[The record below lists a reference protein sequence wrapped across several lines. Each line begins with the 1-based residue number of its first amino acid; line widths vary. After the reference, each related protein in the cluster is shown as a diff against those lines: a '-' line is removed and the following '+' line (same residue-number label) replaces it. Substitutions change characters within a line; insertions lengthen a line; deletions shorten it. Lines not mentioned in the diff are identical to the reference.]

1 MLANME
7 TWLRETS
14 VPSTFVSMM
23 DTVSI
28 QKQPYGVVLII
39 SPWNFPILL
48 AFQPLIGA
56 IAAGNCALIKPSE
69 LTPACSQIIAELI
82 PKYLD
87 ERICQVICG
96 DGSVCKTILDNHR
109 FDFIFYTGGASIGR
123 EVYVAA
129 AKQLTPVILELGG
142 KCPVYIDSEVSL
154 EMAVRRIFCSK
165 LLNCGQICIAP
176 DYLLC
181 HEQILP
187 LFREKSEEIM
197 KQFLGDDPQKSPDL
211 ARIVNERH
219 FQRLKTL
226 LEQTKGNIA
235 IGGKSD
241 MSDKYI
247 APTVVFDVEADDALM
262 QDEIFGPILPVMS
275 VKSASDAI
283 QIINSKEKPLAIY
296 VFTRNKLLFEDFKN
310 TTSSGAIMMNDC
322 TVHSIIPNIPFG
334 GIGQSGIGNYHGRY
348 SIETFSHRRPVI
360 LKSEVEY
367 INKKI
372 RYYPYTESG
381 LNWLRWSLKKSDS
394 NGCQIL

>member
-1 MLANME
+1 
-7 TWLRETS
+7 
-14 VPSTFVSMM
+14 
-23 DTVSI
+23 
-28 QKQPYGVVLII
+28 
-39 SPWNFPILL
+39 
-48 AFQPLIGA
+48 
-56 IAAGNCALIKPSE
+56 
-69 LTPACSQIIAELI
+69 
-82 PKYLD
+82 
-87 ERICQVICG
+87 
-96 DGSVCKTILDNHR
+96 
-109 FDFIFYTGGASIGR
+109 
-123 EVYVAA
+123 
-129 AKQLTPVILELGG
+129 
-142 KCPVYIDSEVSL
+142 
-154 EMAVRRIFCSK
+154 
-165 LLNCGQICIAP
+165 
-176 DYLLC
+176 
-181 HEQILP
+181 
-187 LFREKSEEIM
+187 M